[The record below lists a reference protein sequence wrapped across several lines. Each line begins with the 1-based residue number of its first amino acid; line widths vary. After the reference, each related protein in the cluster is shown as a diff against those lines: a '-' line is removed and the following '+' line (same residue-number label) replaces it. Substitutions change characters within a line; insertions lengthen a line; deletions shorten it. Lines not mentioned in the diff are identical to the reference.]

1 MADEI
6 PARAAEG
13 SVCGLIPGIVQV
25 NEEGQEVLSVRG
37 MVQRRRPR
45 REPIIRYGYA
55 RAGAP
60 YKLLSERPMVALIL
74 AADRSAMARHAGQYS
89 MYSGSI
95 PQ

>member
-13 SVCGLIPGIVQV
+13 AARSLIPDIVQV

-60 YKLLSERPMVALIL
+60 NELLSERPMVALIL
-74 AADRSAMARHAGQYS
+74 AAGGSAQSRHAGQYN

>member
-13 SVCGLIPGIVQV
+13 TVWGLIPDIVQV
-25 NEEGQEVLSVRG
+25 NEKGQEVLSVRG
-37 MVQRRRPR
+37 MVQRRCPG

-60 YKLLSERPMVALIL
+60 DELLSERPMVALIL
-74 AADRSAMARHAGQYS
+74 AAGGSAMARHAGRRWRLIRFRS
-89 MYSGSI
+89 V
-95 PQ
+95 